1 MRTMRTI
8 RAALLLAAALGAAGP
23 ALAAAEAE
31 SPRPTMN
38 QIFEAVSFLLPL
50 SLDETRFADP
60 AQAPKVEQALQSLV
74 RSADALQEHGKRR
87 SEGFGYLSRSLGD
100 DVRLIQSHYAAH
112 RFAEARFL
120 LHLLTDTCF
129 ACHSRLPEEQRSRL
143 ANRFLE
149 RPELE
154 QLSAQERARLQ
165 VATRQFDAA
174 LASYEKIFTDPEIPP
189 AQMDLGGYFV
199 DYLTVAIRVRR
210 DLERPGPP
218 LERLAARAD
227 TTTYL
232 RRRAEGWV
240 QSLAE
245 LRKTGGLR
253 PGLETARAW
262 IERARAMSEFP
273 SDHDG
278 LVYDMAASA
287 ALHQFVE
294 SAPRDQKAAL
304 AEAYYLLGVTEARSR
319 RNYWVSETELYLEAA
334 IRAAPGSSFAHDA
347 YDLLEEFTV
356 FGYTG
361 SAGENVPQDVQAKLD
376 ELRKLA
382 YAP

>member
-1 MRTMRTI
+1 MRTSRTI
-8 RAALLLAAALGAAGP
+8 AASLLLAAGLNVGGP
-23 ALAAAEAE
+23 ALAEAEKE

-38 QIFEAVSFLLPL
+38 KIFEAVSLLLPL
-50 SLDETRFADP
+50 SLDEKRFAD
-60 AQAPKVEQALQSLV
+60 AANAPKIEEALRSLV

-100 DVRLIQSHYAAH
+100 DVRLIQSHYTAH
-112 RFAEARFL
+112 RYAEARFL

-129 ACHSRLPEEQRSRL
+129 ACHSRLPEEQRSRIESHL
-143 ANRFLE
+143 LE
-149 RPELE
+149 RPELA
-154 QLSAQERARLQ
+154 QLSAQERARLE

-174 LASYEKIFTDPEIPP
+174 LASYEKIFADPAIPP

-218 LERLAARAD
+218 LQRLAARPD

-240 QSLAE
+240 ESLAE
-245 LRKTGGLR
+245 LRKGGGLR

-262 IERARAMSEFP
+262 IEKARSMSEFP

-278 LVYDMAASA
+278 LVYDLAASS

-304 AEAYYLLGVTEARSR
+304 SEAYYLLGVTEARSR

-334 IRAAPGSSFAHDA
+334 IRANPGSGFAHDA

-361 SAGENVPQDVQAKLD
+361 SAGENVPPDVQAKLD
-376 ELRKLA
+376 ELRSLA